1 MKVLITGAGGQ
12 VGRALIDTAPED
24 LALVALSHAELD
36 IGDAA
41 AVTSAVQRHAPDLI
55 VNAAAYT
62 AVDRAES
69 ESALARRINAEGPA
83 HLAAAAAGCGA
94 RLLHVSTDYVF
105 DGMAH
110 TPYRPD
116 SATHPVSAY
125 GRTKLEGEEAV
136 LRLLPAGT
144 AIVRT
149 AWVYASKGK
158 NFVHTMLRLMQANG
172 AVRVVADQVGSPT
185 SAASVA
191 AALWHLAARPASRGL
206 YHWTDAG
213 IASWYDFAVA
223 IAEEGA
229 ARGLIS
235 REVAVTPI
243 RTDQYPTPARRPAYS
258 VLDSS
263 ALAELGL
270 PPFHWRTRLR
280 AVLEE
285 IRNG

>member
-1 MKVLITGAGGQ
+1 MKVLISGAGGQ
-12 VGRALIDTAPED
+12 VGRALLDTAPEG

-36 IGDAA
+36 IGDAR
-41 AVTSAVQRHAPDLI
+41 AVTSAVHHHAPDLI
-55 VNAAAYT
+55 INTAAYT

-69 ESALARRINAEGPA
+69 EPALAQRINAEGPA
-83 HLAAAAAGCGA
+83 HLAAAAAERGA

-105 DGMAH
+105 DGTAH

-116 SATHPVSAY
+116 SATHPVSVY

-136 LRLLPAGT
+136 LRLLPGGA

-149 AWVYASKGK
+149 SWVYAPKGK
-158 NFVHTMLRLMQANG
+158 NFVLTMLRLMQANG

-185 SAASVA
+185 SATSVA
-191 AALWHLAARPASRGL
+191 AALWHLAARPACRGL
-206 YHWTDAG
+206 YQWTDAG

-229 ARGLIS
+229 ACGLIS
-235 REVAVTPI
+235 RAVAVTPI

-258 VLDSS
+258 VLDAS

-270 PPFHWRTRLR
+270 PQFHWRTRLR